1 MTKNNIALNSPEP
14 QKPTFIGYV
23 RVSIYEQNNE
33 LQMDALNALGCKK
46 IYADRV
52 SGAKADRIEL
62 NKLKENIREGETVVV
77 WKLDRMSR
85 SLRDLIEL
93 IRFFD
98 SKGVGL
104 KSITENI
111 DTTTPSGK
119 LIFHIFGSMAEFER
133 DLIRERTL
141 AGLATARARGRNGG
155 RPKITTV
162 KQDEMIWKMYQD
174 KTIPILTIME
184 TFRISK
190 SKLYKIVE
198 IEKKKLKGEKSDKI
212 K

>member
-1 MTKNNIALNSPEP
+1 MTRKNIPLNSLEP
-14 QKPTFIGYV
+14 QQPTFIGYV
-23 RVSIYEQNNE
+23 RVSTYEQNNE
-33 LQMDALNALGCKK
+33 LQMDAMRKLGCKK

-93 IRFFD
+93 VRFFD

-104 KSITENI
+104 RSITENI
-111 DTTTPSGK
+111 DTTTPGGK

>member
-1 MTKNNIALNSPEP
+1 MTKNNIPLNSPEP

-23 RVSIYEQNNE
+23 RVSTYEQNNE
-33 LQMDALNALGCKK
+33 LQMDAMRELGCKK

-93 IRFFD
+93 VRFFD

-104 KSITENI
+104 RSITENI
-111 DTTTPSGK
+111 DTTTPGGK

-174 KTIPILTIME
+174 KTIPILTIID

-198 IEKKKLKGEKSDKI
+198 MEKKKLKDEKNK
-212 K
+212 

>member
-1 MTKNNIALNSPEP
+1 MTKNNIPQNSPEP
-14 QKPTFIGYV
+14 HKPTFIGYV
-23 RVSIYEQNNE
+23 RVSTYEQNNE
-33 LQMDALNALGCKK
+33 LQVDALNALGCKK

-85 SLRDLIEL
+85 SLKDLIEL
-93 IRFFD
+93 VSFFD

-104 KSITENI
+104 RSITENI
-111 DTTTPSGK
+111 DTATSGGK

-155 RPKITTV
+155 RPKITTD

-174 KTIPILTIME
+174 KTIPIQTIMD

-190 SKLYKIVE
+190 SKLYNLVDV
-198 IEKKKLKGEKSDKI
+198 EKKRMKNK
-212 K
+212 